1 MGYKFSEELT
11 LNAKKVKSGD
21 DLGPFMQRY
30 FQNLE
35 KLDQTINPIM
45 ILVHKE
51 AGLTWRGRDEAAG
64 LIKERPMTPKNP
76 GGSGLQNSST
86 TCSLLDGDLD

>member
-1 MGYKFSEELT
+1 LT

-21 DLGPFMQRY
+21 DLGPFMQSY
-30 FQNLE
+30 FENLE

-45 ILVHKE
+45 ILAHKD

-64 LIKERPMTPKNP
+64 LIKQRKMAPKSP
-76 GGSGLQNSST
+76 GGGSSQQ
-86 TCSLLDGDLD
+86 